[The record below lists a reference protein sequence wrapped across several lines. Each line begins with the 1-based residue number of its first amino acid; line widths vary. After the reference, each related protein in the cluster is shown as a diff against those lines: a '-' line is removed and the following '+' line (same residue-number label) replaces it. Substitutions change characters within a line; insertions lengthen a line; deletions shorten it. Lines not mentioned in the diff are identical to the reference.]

1 MELKTKENMENLHLV
16 TEKIKA
22 VKASHKF
29 INKAKKLR
37 LAYYSGMCQELSYL
51 STDTILSH
59 NFERELL
66 DYSNELEKTEFVN
79 RKLKKHIGIET
90 HLYAPELN
98 KIHIFSAEIKAARI
112 TEISEAVK
120 YLIRFFSLSDLQRM
134 AVDNY

>member
-1 MELKTKENMENLHLV
+1 MENLHLV

-37 LAYYSGMCQELSYL
+37 LAYYSEKCEELSYL

-59 NFERELL
+59 NFEKELL

-79 RKLKKHIGIET
+79 RKLKKHINLER
-90 HLYAPELN
+90 HMYAPELN
-98 KIHIFSAEIKAARI
+98 KIHIFSTEIKAAKI
-112 TEISEAVK
+112 TEISEAIQ
-120 YLIRFFSLSDLQRM
+120 YLVRFYSLSDLQRM
-134 AVDNY
+134 ALNNY